1 MCSSDLSYLGK
12 EPHFCIRIKD
22 IAGACLPVESVCACP
37 ALISALCCNLF
48 LSCPWFFGFVL
59 MDTDLLRVPPRPEV
73 LDGVSGGLS
82 TLKSL
87 FPYVWRFKT
96 RVVLALSCLLLAK
109 VATVMMPIYLKQVID
124 ALSLPAT
131 ALMLPVAALLGYGA
145 VRLASS
151 AFGEIRDA
159 LFARVTQGSVRLI
172 ANHVFRHL
180 LDLSLRFHT
189 ERQTGGLSRDIERG
203 TKGVSFLLNF
213 LVFNILPTLLEI
225 ALVCGILLWRY
236 DWAFAAVTLGTIAAY
251 IVFTLLVTERR
262 MRYRRAMND
271 LDSRANSRAID
282 ALLNYETVKY
292 FGNED
297 YEINR
302 YDQNMGQ
309 WVQAAVRNQVS
320 LNLLNIGQASII
332 SVGVTAL
339 LFMSAQGVLA
349 GTMTV
354 GDVVLVSAF
363 LTQLYAPL
371 NFLGFVYRE
380 IKNSLADMERL
391 FSLLRR
397 KQEVKDAPNAQVL
410 SCEQAGVRFENVSFA
425 YDSRRKVIQ
434 NLSFEIPA
442 GKTVAVVGSSG
453 AGKSTLSRLLFR
465 FYDVTE
471 GRILFNDRELR
482 EWTQES
488 LRRHIGIVPQDTV
501 LFNDTILHNIAY
513 GRPEASKE
521 QIVAAAR
528 AASIH
533 DFIESLPDGYETV
546 VGERGLKLSGGEKQ
560 RVAIART
567 LLKNPPVLILDE
579 ATSALDT
586 RTERAIQ
593 AELNE
598 IARDRTTL
606 IIAHRLSTITDADL
620 ILVLERGQI
629 VEQGTHSE
637 LLALDGAY
645 ARMWNIQQSLEG

>member
-1 MCSSDLSYLGK
+1 MLAL
-12 EPHFCIRIKD
+12 
-22 IAGACLPVESVCACP
+22 ACLV
-37 ALISALCCNLF
+37 
-48 LSCPWFFGFVL
+48 
-59 MDTDLLRVPPRPEV
+59 
-73 LDGVSGGLS
+73 
-82 TLKSL
+82 
-87 FPYVWRFKT
+87 
-96 RVVLALSCLLLAK
+96 LAK
-109 VATVMMPIYLKQVID
+109 VATVMMPIYLKQVVD

-131 ALMLPVAALLGYGA
+131 ALMLPVAALLGYGF

-151 AFGEIRDA
+151 ALGELRDA

-180 LDLSLRFHT
+180 LGLSLRFHT

-203 TKGVSFLLNF
+203 TKGISFLLNF

-236 DWAFAAVTLGTIAAY
+236 DWDFALVTLGTIACY
-251 IVFTLLVTERR
+251 IVFTLVVTEWR
-262 MRYRRAMND
+262 MRYRRAMNE

-292 FGNED
+292 FGNEH
-297 YEINR
+297 YEMSR

-309 WVQAAVRNQVS
+309 WVDAAVRNQVS
-320 LNLLNIGQASII
+320 LNLLNMGQAAII

-380 IKNSLADMERL
+380 IKNSLADMERM
-391 FSLLRR
+391 FALLRR
-397 KQEVKDAPNAQVL
+397 EQEVRDAPQAREL
-410 SCEQAGVRFENVSFA
+410 SCTQASVRFEDVSFA
-425 YDSRRKVIQ
+425 YDARRTVIEH
-434 NLSFEIPA
+434 LSFDIPA
-442 GKTVAVVGSSG
+442 GHTVAVVGSSG

-465 FYDVTE
+465 FYDVTA
-471 GRILFNDRELR
+471 GRILVNGVDIR

-488 LRRHIGIVPQDTV
+488 LRGHIGIVPQDTV

-513 GRPEASKE
+513 GRPQAGREE
-521 QIVAAAR
+521 IVAAAR

-533 DFIESLPDGYETV
+533 DFILSLPDGYDTV

-567 LLKNPPVLILDE
+567 LLKNPPVLIFDE

-593 AELNE
+593 SQLSD
-598 IARDRTTL
+598 IARNRTTL
-606 IIAHRLSTITDADL
+606 IIAHRLSTITDADR
-620 ILVLERGQI
+620 ILVLEHGRI
-629 VEQGTHSE
+629 AEQGTHTE
-637 LLALDGAY
+637 LLERQGLY
-645 ARMWNIQQSLEG
+645 ARMWHIQQSL

>member
-1 MCSSDLSYLGK
+1 M
-12 EPHFCIRIKD
+12 
-22 IAGACLPVESVCACP
+22 
-37 ALISALCCNLF
+37 LF
-48 LSCPWFFGFVL
+48 
-59 MDTDLLRVPPRPEV
+59 DTDLLRVPPRPEV

-151 AFGEIRDA
+151 ALGEIRDA

-236 DWAFAAVTLGTIAAY
+236 EWAFAAVTLGTIAAY

-332 SVGVTAL
+332 SIGVTAL

-397 KQEVKDAPNAQVL
+397 KQEVTDSSNAQVL

-465 FYDVTE
+465 FYDVSE
-471 GRILFNDRELR
+471 GRILLNDRELR
-482 EWTQES
+482 DWTQES

-513 GRPEASKE
+513 GRPDASKE

-533 DFIESLPDGYETV
+533 DFILSLPDGYETV

-593 AELNE
+593 SELNE

-629 VEQGTHSE
+629 VEQGTHAE
-637 LLALDGAY
+637 LLARDGAY
-645 ARMWNIQQSLEG
+645 ARMWNIQQSLQG

>member
-1 MCSSDLSYLGK
+1 M
-12 EPHFCIRIKD
+12 
-22 IAGACLPVESVCACP
+22 
-37 ALISALCCNLF
+37 
-48 LSCPWFFGFVL
+48 
-59 MDTDLLRVPPRPEV
+59 RVPPRPEV

-131 ALMLPVAALLGYGA
+131 ALTLPVAALLGYGA

-151 AFGEIRDA
+151 ALGEIRDA

-172 ANHVFRHL
+172 ANNVFRHL

-236 DWAFAAVTLGTIAAY
+236 EWAFAAVTLGTIAAY

-297 YEINR
+297 YEIDR

-332 SVGVTAL
+332 SIGVTAL

-397 KQEVKDAPNAQVL
+397 KQEVTDSPNAQVL

-465 FYDVTE
+465 FYDVSE
-471 GRILFNDRELR
+471 GRILLNERELR
-482 EWTQES
+482 DWTQES

-513 GRPEASKE
+513 GRPDASKE

-533 DFIESLPDGYETV
+533 DFILSLPDGYETV

-593 AELNE
+593 SELNE

-629 VEQGTHSE
+629 VEQGTHAE
-637 LLALDGAY
+637 LLARDGAY
-645 ARMWNIQQSLEG
+645 ARMWNIQQSLQG

>member
-1 MCSSDLSYLGK
+1 M
-12 EPHFCIRIKD
+12 
-22 IAGACLPVESVCACP
+22 
-37 ALISALCCNLF
+37 
-48 LSCPWFFGFVL
+48 
-59 MDTDLLRVPPRPEV
+59 PPRPEV

-96 RVVLALSCLLLAK
+96 RVVLALSCLILAK
-109 VATVMMPIYLKQVID
+109 VATVLMPIYLKQVID

-145 VRLASS
+145 VRLVSS
-151 AFGEIRDA
+151 ALGEIRDA
-159 LFARVTQGSVRLI
+159 LFARVTQGAVRLI

-292 FGNED
+292 FGNEE

-332 SVGVTAL
+332 SIGVTAL

-397 KQEVKDAPNAQVL
+397 KQEVQDAPNAQEL
-410 SCEQAGVRFENVSFA
+410 SCTPASVRFENVSFA
-425 YDSRRKVIQ
+425 YDKRRTVIQ
-434 NLSFEIPA
+434 NLSFDIPA

-465 FYDVTE
+465 FYDVTQ
-471 GRILFNDRELR
+471 GRILFNGRELR

-501 LFNDTILHNIAY
+501 LFNDTVLHNIAY
-513 GRPEASKE
+513 GRPDASKE

-533 DFIESLPDGYETV
+533 DFIQSLPDGYETV

-598 IARDRTTL
+598 IARDRTSL

-637 LLALDGAY
+637 LLALNGAY

>member
-1 MCSSDLSYLGK
+1 ML
-12 EPHFCIRIKD
+12 
-22 IAGACLPVESVCACP
+22 
-37 ALISALCCNLF
+37 
-48 LSCPWFFGFVL
+48 
-59 MDTDLLRVPPRPEV
+59 VPPRPPS
-73 LDGVSGGLS
+73 LDGVSGNFG

-87 FPYVWRFKT
+87 FPYVWRFKK
-96 RVVLALSCLLLAK
+96 RVMLALACLVLAK
-109 VATVMMPIYLKQVID
+109 VATVLMPIYLKQVID

-131 ALMLPVAALLGYGA
+131 VLVLPVAALLGYGA

-151 AFGEIRDA
+151 ALGEVRDA

-180 LDLSLRFHT
+180 LGLSLRFHT

-203 TKGVSFLLNF
+203 TKGISFLLNF

-236 DWAFAAVTLGTIAAY
+236 EWSFALVTLGTIACY
-251 IVFTLLVTERR
+251 IVFTLLVTEWR
-262 MRYRRAMND
+262 MRYRRAMNE

-292 FGNED
+292 FGNEQ
-297 YEINR
+297 YEMAR

-309 WVQAAVRNQVS
+309 WVDAAVRNQVS
-320 LNLLNIGQASII
+320 LNMLNMGQAAII
-332 SVGVTAL
+332 SAGVTAL

-349 GTMTV
+349 GRMTV

-380 IKNSLADMERL
+380 IKNSLADMERM
-391 FSLLRR
+391 FALLRR
-397 KQEVKDAPNAQVL
+397 EQEVRDAPQARELDCAQA
-410 SCEQAGVRFENVSFA
+410 SVRFEDVSFA
-425 YDSRRKVIQ
+425 YDARRAVIEH
-434 NLSFEIPA
+434 LSFEIPA

-465 FYDVTE
+465 FYDVTG
-471 GRILFNDRELR
+471 GRILVNDVDIRQ
-482 EWTQES
+482 WSQES

-513 GRPEASKE
+513 GRPQASRDD
-521 QIVAAAR
+521 IVAAAR

-533 DFIESLPDGYETV
+533 DFIQGLPDGYDTV

-567 LLKNPPVLILDE
+567 LLKNPPILIFDE

-593 AELNE
+593 SQLSE
-598 IARDRTTL
+598 IARERTTL
-606 IIAHRLSTITDADL
+606 IIAHRLSTITDADR
-620 ILVLERGQI
+620 ILVLERGRI
-629 VEQGTHSE
+629 VEQGTHAE
-637 LLALDGAY
+637 LLERQGAY
-645 ARMWNIQQSLEG
+645 ARMWHIQQSL

>member
-1 MCSSDLSYLGK
+1 M
-12 EPHFCIRIKD
+12 
-22 IAGACLPVESVCACP
+22 
-37 ALISALCCNLF
+37 LF
-48 LSCPWFFGFVL
+48 
-59 MDTDLLRVPPRPEV
+59 DTDLLRVPPRPEV

-151 AFGEIRDA
+151 ALGEIRDA

-236 DWAFAAVTLGTIAAY
+236 EWAFAAVTLGTIAAY

-332 SVGVTAL
+332 SIGVTAL

-397 KQEVKDAPNAQVL
+397 KQEVSDSPNAQVL

-465 FYDVTE
+465 FYDVSE
-471 GRILFNDRELR
+471 GRILLNDRELR
-482 EWTQES
+482 DWTQES

-513 GRPEASKE
+513 GRPDASKE

-533 DFIESLPDGYETV
+533 DFILSLPDGYETV

-593 AELNE
+593 SELNE

-629 VEQGTHSE
+629 VEQGTHAE
-637 LLALDGAY
+637 LLAQDGAY
-645 ARMWNIQQSLEG
+645 ARMWNIQQSLQG

>member
-1 MCSSDLSYLGK
+1 M
-12 EPHFCIRIKD
+12 
-22 IAGACLPVESVCACP
+22 
-37 ALISALCCNLF
+37 
-48 LSCPWFFGFVL
+48 
-59 MDTDLLRVPPRPEV
+59 PPRPPS
-73 LDGVSGGLS
+73 LDGASGNFG

-87 FPYVWRFKT
+87 FPYVWRFKK
-96 RVVLALSCLLLAK
+96 RVLLALACLVLAK
-109 VATVMMPIYLKQVID
+109 VATVLMPIYLKQVID
-124 ALSLPAT
+124 VLSLPAT
-131 ALMLPVAALLGYGA
+131 VLVLPVAALLGYGA

-151 AFGEIRDA
+151 ALGEVRDA

-180 LDLSLRFHT
+180 LGLSLRFHT

-203 TKGVSFLLNF
+203 TKGISFLLNF

-236 DWAFAAVTLGTIAAY
+236 EWRFALVTLGTIACY
-251 IVFTLLVTERR
+251 IVFTLLVTEWR
-262 MRYRRAMND
+262 MRYRRAMNE

-292 FGNED
+292 FGNEQ
-297 YEINR
+297 YEMAR

-309 WVQAAVRNQVS
+309 WVDAAVRNQVS
-320 LNLLNIGQASII
+320 LNMLNMGQAAII
-332 SVGVTAL
+332 SAGVTAL

-349 GTMTV
+349 GRMTV

-380 IKNSLADMERL
+380 IKNSLADMERM
-391 FSLLRR
+391 FALLRR
-397 KQEVKDAPNAQVL
+397 EQEVRDAPQARELDCAQA
-410 SCEQAGVRFENVSFA
+410 SVRFEDVSFA
-425 YDSRRKVIQ
+425 YDARRAVIEH
-434 NLSFEIPA
+434 LSFEIPA

-465 FYDVTE
+465 FYDVTG
-471 GRILFNDRELR
+471 GRILVNDVDIRQ
-482 EWTQES
+482 WSQES

-513 GRPEASKE
+513 GRPQASRDD
-521 QIVAAAR
+521 IVAAAR

-533 DFIESLPDGYETV
+533 DFIQGLPDGYDTV

-567 LLKNPPVLILDE
+567 LLKNPPILIFDE

-593 AELNE
+593 SQLSE
-598 IARDRTTL
+598 IARERTTL
-606 IIAHRLSTITDADL
+606 IIAHRLSTITDADR
-620 ILVLERGQI
+620 ILVLERGRI
-629 VEQGTHSE
+629 VEQGTHAE
-637 LLALDGAY
+637 LLERQGAY
-645 ARMWNIQQSLEG
+645 ARMWHIQQSL